1 MNIRLAA
8 EGDAAML
15 MHLNRAFNEV
25 DEVPEETVVNRL
37 INGSEIVAVAQD
49 EGRLTGFCCAQVH
62 HSFCYAA
69 PCAEITEMY
78 VEQGARRK
86 GVGRALLA
94 FMTAH
99 LKDVHGVQEI
109 HLLTGCENEAAKA
122 LYAVM
127 GFEEKSET
135 YMRKKLERNT

>member
-8 EGDAAML
+8 QGDAVML

-62 HSFCYAA
+62 HSFCYAS

-109 HLLTGCENEAAKA
+109 HLLTGCENKAAKA
-122 LYAVM
+122 LYAAM
-127 GFEEKSET
+127 GFEEKNET
-135 YMRKKLERNT
+135 YMRKKLERNM

>member
-8 EGDAAML
+8 QGDAVML
-15 MHLNRAFNEV
+15 MHLNRVFNEV

-49 EGRLTGFCCAQVH
+49 EGGLIGFCCAQVH

-109 HLLTGCENEAAKA
+109 HLLTGCENKAAKA
-122 LYAVM
+122 LYAAM
-127 GFEEKSET
+127 GFEEKNET
-135 YMRKKLERNT
+135 YMRKKLERNM

>member
-8 EGDAAML
+8 QGDAVML

-69 PCAEITEMY
+69 PCAEITEMF

-109 HLLTGCENEAAKA
+109 HLLTGCENKAAKA
-122 LYAVM
+122 LYAAL
-127 GFEEKSET
+127 GFEEKNET
-135 YMRKKLERNT
+135 YMRKKLERNM

>member
-25 DEVPEETVVNRL
+25 DEVPEQTVMNRL
-37 INGSEIVAVAQD
+37 SNGGEIVAAAQD
-49 EGRLTGFCCAQVH
+49 EGQLIGFCCVQVNY
-62 HSFCYAA
+62 SFCYAS
-69 PCAEITEMY
+69 PSAEITEMF

>member
-25 DEVPEETVVNRL
+25 DEVPEQTVMNRL
-37 INGSEIVAVAQD
+37 SNGGEIVAAAQD
-49 EGRLTGFCCAQVH
+49 EGQLIGFCCAQVNY
-62 HSFCYAA
+62 SFCYAS
-69 PCAEITEMY
+69 PSAEITEMF

>member
-25 DEVPEETVVNRL
+25 DEVPEQTVMNRL
-37 INGSEIVAVAQD
+37 SSSGEIVAVAQD
-49 EGRLTGFCCAQVH
+49 EGQLIGFCCAQVH
-62 HSFCYAA
+62 HSFCYAF
-69 PCAEITEMY
+69 PSAEITEMF

-109 HLLTGCENEAAKA
+109 HLLTGCENKAAKA